1 MSENKFLSSESG
13 SEYEIVSHS
22 VIKGFKIFLVD
33 LAYRT
38 PHMHS
43 DFEINFIL
51 DGCAS
56 VICGGSPLVLKAPDF
71 FVVNPFTP
79 HEIRTKSPALFLS
92 IQVQASFFKNY
103 FPDLAY
109 QEFHFCSGRQVLP
122 DELYTHVFSTALS
135 MAECYFRSDKGFP
148 LYCASKLNALFY
160 YFFIAMPYATISGKE
175 RQRQKLQHERVRRIS
190 AYIDEHFSEK
200 LLLSDI
206 AKTEQLS
213 LTYLSHFF
221 KDFFQMSFQ
230 EYLLHLR
237 CEKARR
243 LLLLTDH
250 NLLEISLECGFS
262 DMKYFNRGFLKIYG
276 VLPKEL
282 RKKLPQQTSFVAAK
296 SLQSTQQILTP
307 EESLSLLSRFHC

>member
-1 MSENKFLSSESG
+1 MSESEFLSFESG

-51 DGCAS
+51 EGCAS
-56 VICGGSPLVLKAPDF
+56 VICGGSSLVLKAPDF

-79 HEIRTKSPALFLS
+79 HEIHTSLPALFLS

-109 QEFHFCSGRQVLP
+109 QEFYFCSGRQVLSG
-122 DELYTHVFSTALS
+122 ELYDRIFSAALS

-160 YFFIAMPYATISGKE
+160 DFLLAMPHAVISGKE
-175 RQRQKLQHERVRRIS
+175 RQRQKLQHERIRRIS
-190 AYIDEHFSEK
+190 SYIDEHFSEK

-206 AKTEQLS
+206 AEAEQLS

-221 KDFFQMSFQ
+221 KDFFQMPFQ

-282 RKKLPQQTSFVAAK
+282 RAKLSAQPPLMPAK

-307 EESLSLLSRFHC
+307 AESLSFLSRFHC